1 MRARKIVVFA
11 RLVFTSASTS
21 SNAHCFPVNRI
32 CLPCRFV
39 VVGDFQSS
47 GLVLARPLH
56 RLASRDFARDPP
68 SYITLDQGATRDRD
82 KPFTSFQKK
91 TENAEVAKEAQN
103 RKAHKGEKRK
113 KEKKVGIARIWK
125 ESKQLHLNDDE
136 RKRSRERERQRV
148 SI

>member
-1 MRARKIVVFA
+1 
-11 RLVFTSASTS
+11 L
-21 SNAHCFPVNRI
+21 
-32 CLPCRFV
+32 
-39 VVGDFQSS
+39 QSS

-91 TENAEVAKEAQN
+91 TENAEVAKEVQN

-125 ESKQLHLNDDE
+125 RVETATFERRRKE
-136 RKRSRERERQRV
+136 EVARKRKAEGFLLILIEVFVFKLEIGFTSLTPRT
-148 SI
+148 

>member
-32 CLPCRFV
+32 CLSCRFV

-103 RKAHKGEKRK
+103 RKAHKGGKKGERK
-113 KEKKVGIARIWK
+113 KGGNSKDLEK
-125 ESKQLHLNDDE
+125 
-136 RKRSRERERQRV
+136 SRN
-148 SI
+148 SYI